1 MWKLTY
7 EDKKI
12 VAESIIWKNKNSLP
26 VRNAEID
33 GSLIIKNGDVLNE
46 FKPISEITQNDA
58 WICIF
63 RVGSRVYQLDKVG
76 W

>member
-12 VAESIIWKNKNSLP
+12 VTNTIMWYDKNSLP

-33 GSLIIKNGDVLNE
+33 GSLLIKNGDVLNQ
-46 FKPISEITQNDA
+46 FKPISEITQNDP
-58 WICIF
+58 WLCIF
-63 RVGSRVYQLDKVG
+63 RVGSRVYRLDKVG